1 MEEKEKDF
9 FLNFFFFFTVSLLQK
24 SSIKAGTVEVKAGI
38 VNSVLSAVLGSLSTL
53 MNRAGLSPKAL
64 HISVNSS
71 LY

>member
-9 FLNFFFFFTVSLLQK
+9 ILFYFFTVSLLQK
-24 SSIKAGTVEVKAGI
+24 SSIKAGTVEVEAGI

>member
-9 FLNFFFFFTVSLLQK
+9 ILFYFFFTVSLLQK
-24 SSIKAGTVEVKAGI
+24 SSIKAGTVEVEAGI